1 MALKHGKDFKVTVNS
16 VNLSSYAS
24 SGSLSIDV
32 DTAETTTA
40 GDSAKT
46 FLEGDYSHS
55 HSLSGPA
62 DFNTGTSDATL
73 FALIGGGA
81 TSWIWQPNSAA
92 VGVTNPTYTQSV
104 ILTNY
109 TLNFDVGSAVN
120 YSASGQGTS
129 TVARATS

>member
-1 MALKHGKDFKVTVNS
+1 MALKHGKNFKITVNS

-24 SGSLSIDV
+24 SGSLSLDV

-46 FLEGDYSHS
+46 FLEGDYTHT

-81 TSWIWQPNSAA
+81 TSWVWQPESASAA
-92 VGVTNPTYTQSV
+92 VTNPTYTGSV

-129 TVARATS
+129 TQARATS